1 MILLSPMFK
10 NFIPDILLSYIQS
23 KLNIKIINVNAVSG
37 GDINDVYHLQCDDH
51 SYLLK
56 VNDRYKFPNMF
67 VKEQQGLKAIRQTNA
82 IAVPEFVLQGELG
95 NDSYLVLEW
104 INVGSANAPASS
116 KLGMQLAQMHK
127 KTNTRFGFYVD
138 NYMGSLIQTNNWYA
152 TWSDFFI
159 EQRLQP
165 MVEMAVDK
173 KELSRTDIHQFDQLY
188 KKLPGL
194 FTEEPPALLHGDLWG
209 GNYLIDTSGKPYL
222 IDPAVSYGNRE
233 FDIAMTTLFGG
244 FDRFF
249 YEAYNQ
255 EFPLLPGWQQRLKLW
270 NLYPLLVHVNLFGGM
285 YANEVRDNLAAFI

>member
-1 MILLSPMFK
+1 MFK
-10 NFIPDILLSYIQS
+10 NFISDILLNHIQS
-23 KLNIKIINVNAVSG
+23 KLNISVLDVDAVSG
-37 GDINDVYHLQCDDH
+37 GDINNVYRFQCNDY

-56 VNDRYKFPNMF
+56 VNDRYKYPDMF
-67 VKEQQGLKAIRQTNA
+67 TKEQQGLDAIRETNA
-82 IAVPEFVLQGELG
+82 IAVPEVVLQGEFG
-95 NDSYLVLEW
+95 NESYLILEW
-104 INVGSANAPASS
+104 INVSSANMLASS
-116 KLGMQLAQMHK
+116 KLGMQLAHLHK
-127 KTNTRFGFYVD
+127 STNARFGFYTD

-165 MVEMAVDK
+165 MVKMAIDK
-173 KELSRTDIHQFDQLY
+173 NELTRNDVHQFDQLY

-209 GNYLIDTSGKPYL
+209 GNYLISTEGKPYL
-222 IDPAVSYGNRE
+222 IDPAISYGNRE

-244 FDRFF
+244 FDRAF
-249 YEAYNQ
+249 YEAYNN

-285 YANEVRDNLAAFI
+285 YAKQVRDNLSVFI